1 MRTAA
6 DISRIERRK
15 GFTSSY
21 PYLSTGGVGEARAGA
36 KRRDSSGATL
46 LFRFTVSMNVTVKNV
61 SKIPLVVPPSVRR
74 QAGHKNGQDL
84 EFRVSG
90 GVITILPK
98 PSAADDECTTEQR
111 RIIDARLA
119 EGLADIKAGRTFG
132 PFDSAGEMIAH
143 MKARLRKRV
152 IAPKSKRSR

>member
-1 MRTAA
+1 MT
-6 DISRIERRK
+6 
-15 GFTSSY
+15 
-21 PYLSTGGVGEARAGA
+21 
-36 KRRDSSGATL
+36 
-46 LFRFTVSMNVTVKNV
+46 VTVKNQT
-61 SKIPLVVPPSVRR
+61 KTPLVVPSSVRR

-98 PSAADDECTTEQR
+98 LPTADDEYTPEQR

-132 PFDSAGEMIAH
+132 PFNSADEMIAH
-143 MKARLRKRV
+143 MKAQLKKRV
-152 IAPKSKRSR
+152 TAPKAKRSR